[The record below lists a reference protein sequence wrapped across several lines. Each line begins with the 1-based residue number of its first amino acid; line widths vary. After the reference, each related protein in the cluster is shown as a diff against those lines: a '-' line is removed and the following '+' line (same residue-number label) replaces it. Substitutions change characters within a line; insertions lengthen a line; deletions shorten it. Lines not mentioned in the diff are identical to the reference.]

1 MTVACGEKEIN
12 ERAIWPV
19 VTAYCIL
26 MYTRS
31 PKRLS
36 AFQKLL
42 TVTAVKGH
50 ADDSVSSHTFIHD
63 GFSQELIGWRGGGS
77 NFALDIELNP
87 DKNLGTI
94 IDFQKKKVCLPPWIL
109 FIWMSQNSM
118 CNLVKGLPLFR
129 REGLED
135 PVTKNL
141 GAKKYIFH
149 LFFC

>member
-1 MTVACGEKEIN
+1 ME
-12 ERAIWPV
+12 
-19 VTAYCIL
+19 
-26 MYTRS
+26 
-31 PKRLS
+31 
-36 AFQKLL
+36 
-42 TVTAVKGH
+42 
-50 ADDSVSSHTFIHD
+50 
-63 GFSQELIGWRGGGS
+63 GGGS